1 MAKGRKKKP
10 DNVKLLHGT
19 FRDDRANPEA
29 PSPDSDLPRSPD
41 WLTAEARE
49 HFGVLKERLDSVG
62 LASRTFTEAHAIA
75 AQRMADMIELRR
87 LAVESGWDKSISTR
101 YENAF
106 RDVKSALSD
115 LGLNQVN
122 IGKTKPM
129 GQDKGNKK
137 PSGFG
142 GL

>member
-10 DNVKLLHGT
+10 DNVKVLHGT
-19 FRDDRANPEA
+19 FRDDRANHEA
-29 PSPDSDLPRSPD
+29 PVPDSDLPRSPD
-41 WLTAEARE
+41 WLSPEARE

-75 AQRMADMIELRR
+75 AQRMADMIELRQ

-101 YENAF
+101 YENAVK
-106 RDVKSALSD
+106 DVKSALGD
-115 LGLNQVN
+115 LGLNQVS
-122 IGKTKPM
+122 ISKTKQP
-129 GQDKGNKK
+129 DKGEDRQKRT
-137 PSGFG
+137 GFG